1 MSDAYSVTAQQ
12 DALRP
17 LRMFVGALTGA
28 LQGADQSNATADG
41 MPWSVPSAYAGYQV
55 VGPYSYSMEGRPIA
69 TTPGGGLVVSPMLV
83 MIAIGAAVVLLAK
96 G

>member
-1 MSDAYSVTAQQ
+1 MDNAYSVTAQQ

-28 LQGADQSNATADG
+28 MLGADQSNAYADAG
-41 MPWSVPSAYAGYQV
+41 AWGIPSSQSGYQV
-55 VGPYSYSMEGRPIA
+55 VGPYSYSAEGRPIA
-69 TTPGGGLVVSPMLV
+69 ATAGGGLYISPMVV
-83 MIAIGAAVVLLAK
+83 MLGLGAAVVLLAK

>member
-1 MSDAYSVTAQQ
+1 MDQYSVTAQQ

-28 LQGADQSNATADG
+28 LQGADQSSASADAWAFG
-41 MPWSVPSAYAGYQV
+41 PPGGYQA
-55 VGPYSYSMEGRPIA
+55 VGPYSYSPVGQPIA
-69 TTPGGGLVVSPMLV
+69 ATAGGGLYISPMLV
-83 MIAIGAAVVLLAK
+83 MIGIGAAVVLLAK

>member
-17 LRMFVGALTGA
+17 MRMFVGALTGA
-28 LQGADQSNATADG
+28 LLGADQSNAGQDAYAYG
-41 MPWSVPSAYAGYQV
+41 VPSAYAGYQV
-55 VGPYSYSMEGRPIA
+55 VGPYSYSQEGRPIA
-69 TTPGGGLVVSPMLV
+69 TTPSGGLVISPMVIMLG
-83 MIAIGAAVVLLAK
+83 IGAAAVLLAK